1 MKAMVTI
8 KSLSRGNKGDSIK
21 FIDDATGQ
29 LPPVVTLRGGAKDG
43 ERFTPKALRY
53 AKEPGRLVISSN
65 GRVLLETAG
74 ELQRVDAWEQ
84 DEDGELEA
92 TASLTFTMTGRLT
105 HDEIAGLF
113 SAESL
118 ALAFEPNQKAIEF
131 KDGKAKGAA

>member
-8 KSLSRGNKGDSIK
+8 KSLSRGDKGDSIK

-53 AKEPGRLVISSN
+53 AKEPGRLVISAN

-74 ELQRVDAWEQ
+74 ELQRVDAWQ
-84 DEDGELEA
+84 DADGELEA

-131 KDGKAKGAA
+131 KDSKTKGAA